1 MATMRDV
8 ALLAGVSTATVSHV
22 INGSKNISAETTE
35 RVLQAISQVNYKPN
49 TLAKSLR
56 MGHSHTI
63 GVLVEDIRGLP
74 VASIV
79 SGISETLAKGGYK
92 TILHDLHLLEKLY
105 NQYEQI
111 GSYRQRINDGL
122 SLLQSANVDGII
134 YVAMHDRH
142 LDYLFDEMD
151 IPLVFAYSHGT
162 EKDTY
167 ITYSN
172 RDSAADIIRFL
183 IGKGHKHIAVI
194 AGHPH
199 SYPTAQR
206 LLGIQ
211 MAMQQA
217 GLSLPQEYIRYGN
230 WEYESG
236 TNNNRVEFN
245 KLLKVVEPTDTICC
259 TEVSRLTR
267 STQYLCEVLQIVQE
281 KKLRLIIDSFV
292 VDCRTDDIDPLT
304 KGMLMM
310 WGVFAEME
318 RDIISSRVKSGMENA
333 RAKGKHIGRPKTDI
347 ESIPSGF
354 WKYYSKYNHD
364 EINVTEFS
372 KLSGLSRKSIYKYLK
387 VIHHE

>member
-56 MGHSHTI
+56 MGQSHTI

-236 TNNNRVEFN
+236 M
-245 KLLKVVEPTDTICC
+245 
-259 TEVSRLTR
+259 
-267 STQYLCEVLQIVQE
+267 VQTGE
-281 KKLRLIIDSFV
+281 LLRLPIRPTAIFAMNDLMAAGCMAVLTSEGLRIPQDIAVAGFDNREIAEYLQPPLTTVALPTTEIGVQAALHIIDMISNPRIHPAREIINCSIV
-292 VDCRTDDIDPLT
+292 
-304 KGMLMM
+304 
-310 WGVFAEME
+310 E
-318 RDIISSRVKSGMENA
+318 RASV
-333 RAKGKHIGRPKTDI
+333 
-347 ESIPSGF
+347 
-354 WKYYSKYNHD
+354 
-364 EINVTEFS
+364 
-372 KLSGLSRKSIYKYLK
+372 
-387 VIHHE
+387 

>member
-1 MATMRDV
+1 MRDV

-56 MGHSHTI
+56 MGQSHTI

-142 LDYLFDEMD
+142 LDYLFDEMN

-236 TNNNRVEFN
+236 M
-245 KLLKVVEPTDTICC
+245 
-259 TEVSRLTR
+259 
-267 STQYLCEVLQIVQE
+267 VQTGE
-281 KKLRLIIDSFV
+281 LLRLPIRPTAIFAMNDLMAAGCMAVLTSEGLRIPQDIAVAGFDNREIAEYLQPPLTTVALPTTEIGVQAALHIIDMISNPRIHPAREIINCSIV
-292 VDCRTDDIDPLT
+292 
-304 KGMLMM
+304 
-310 WGVFAEME
+310 E
-318 RDIISSRVKSGMENA
+318 RASV
-333 RAKGKHIGRPKTDI
+333 
-347 ESIPSGF
+347 
-354 WKYYSKYNHD
+354 
-364 EINVTEFS
+364 
-372 KLSGLSRKSIYKYLK
+372 
-387 VIHHE
+387 

>member
-56 MGHSHTI
+56 IGQTHTI

-142 LDYLFDEMD
+142 LDYLFDEMET
-151 IPLVFAYSHGT
+151 PLVFAYSHGT

-167 ITYSN
+167 VTYSN
-172 RDSAADIIRFL
+172 RDSAADMIRL
-183 IGKGHKHIAVI
+183 LVSKGHKHIAVI

-211 MAMQQA
+211 VAMQQA
-217 GLSLPQEYIRYGN
+217 GLSLPQEYIRYGD

-236 TNNNRVEFN
+236 MLRTGE
-245 KLLKVVEPTDTICC
+245 L
-259 TEVSRLTR
+259 
-267 STQYLCEVLQIVQE
+267 
-281 KKLRLIIDSFV
+281 LRLQVQPTAIFAMNDLMAVGCIAVLTSEGFRVPQDIAVAGFDNREIAAYLQPPLTTVALPTTEIGIQAALHIIDMINNPRIHPAREIIKCSIV
-292 VDCRTDDIDPLT
+292 
-304 KGMLMM
+304 
-310 WGVFAEME
+310 E
-318 RDIISSRVKSGMENA
+318 RASV
-333 RAKGKHIGRPKTDI
+333 
-347 ESIPSGF
+347 
-354 WKYYSKYNHD
+354 
-364 EINVTEFS
+364 
-372 KLSGLSRKSIYKYLK
+372 
-387 VIHHE
+387 

>member
-56 MGHSHTI
+56 IGQTHTI

-142 LDYLFDEMD
+142 LDYLFDEMET
-151 IPLVFAYSHGT
+151 PLVFAYSHGT

-167 ITYSN
+167 VTYSN
-172 RDSAADIIRFL
+172 RDSAADMIRL
-183 IGKGHKHIAVI
+183 LVSKGHKHIAVI

-211 MAMQQA
+211 VAMQQA
-217 GLSLPQEYIRYGN
+217 GLSLPQEYIRYGD

-236 TNNNRVEFN
+236 MLRTGE
-245 KLLKVVEPTDTICC
+245 L
-259 TEVSRLTR
+259 
-267 STQYLCEVLQIVQE
+267 
-281 KKLRLIIDSFV
+281 LRLQVQPTAIFAMNDLMAAGCIAVLTSEGFRVPQDIAVAGFDNREIAAYLQPPLTTVALPTTEIGIQAALHIIDMINNPRIHPAREIIKCSIV
-292 VDCRTDDIDPLT
+292 
-304 KGMLMM
+304 
-310 WGVFAEME
+310 E
-318 RDIISSRVKSGMENA
+318 RASV
-333 RAKGKHIGRPKTDI
+333 
-347 ESIPSGF
+347 
-354 WKYYSKYNHD
+354 
-364 EINVTEFS
+364 
-372 KLSGLSRKSIYKYLK
+372 
-387 VIHHE
+387 

>member
-1 MATMRDV
+1 MRDV

-56 MGHSHTI
+56 MGQSHTI

-236 TNNNRVEFN
+236 M
-245 KLLKVVEPTDTICC
+245 
-259 TEVSRLTR
+259 
-267 STQYLCEVLQIVQE
+267 VQTGE
-281 KKLRLIIDSFV
+281 LLRLPIRPTAIFAMNDLMAAGCMAVLTSEGL
-292 VDCRTDDIDPLT
+292 RIPQDIAVAGFDNREIAEYLQPPLT
-304 KGMLMM
+304 TVALPTTEI
-310 WGVFAEME
+310 GVQAALHII
-318 RDIISSRVKSGMENA
+318 DIISNPRIHPA
-333 RAKGKHIGRPKTDI
+333 REII
-347 ESIPSGF
+347 NCSIVERAS
-354 WKYYSKYNHD
+354 
-364 EINVTEFS
+364 V
-372 KLSGLSRKSIYKYLK
+372 
-387 VIHHE
+387 

>member
-1 MATMRDV
+1 MRDV

-56 MGHSHTI
+56 MGQSHTI

-211 MAMQQA
+211 MAMQQV

-236 TNNNRVEFN
+236 M
-245 KLLKVVEPTDTICC
+245 
-259 TEVSRLTR
+259 
-267 STQYLCEVLQIVQE
+267 VQTGE
-281 KKLRLIIDSFV
+281 LLRLPIRPTAIFAMHDLMAAGCMAVLTSEGLRIPQDIAVAGFDNREIAEYLQPPLTTVALPTTEIGVQAALHIIDMISNPRIHPAREIINCSIV
-292 VDCRTDDIDPLT
+292 
-304 KGMLMM
+304 
-310 WGVFAEME
+310 E
-318 RDIISSRVKSGMENA
+318 RASV
-333 RAKGKHIGRPKTDI
+333 
-347 ESIPSGF
+347 
-354 WKYYSKYNHD
+354 
-364 EINVTEFS
+364 
-372 KLSGLSRKSIYKYLK
+372 
-387 VIHHE
+387 

>member
-56 MGHSHTI
+56 MGQSHTI

-142 LDYLFDEMD
+142 LDYLFDEMN

-236 TNNNRVEFN
+236 M
-245 KLLKVVEPTDTICC
+245 
-259 TEVSRLTR
+259 
-267 STQYLCEVLQIVQE
+267 VQTGE
-281 KKLRLIIDSFV
+281 LLRLPIRPTAIFAMNDLMAAGCMAVLTSEGLRIPQDIAVAGFDNREIAEYLQPPLTTVALPTTEIGVQAALHIIDMISNPRIHPAREIINCSIV
-292 VDCRTDDIDPLT
+292 
-304 KGMLMM
+304 
-310 WGVFAEME
+310 E
-318 RDIISSRVKSGMENA
+318 RASV
-333 RAKGKHIGRPKTDI
+333 
-347 ESIPSGF
+347 
-354 WKYYSKYNHD
+354 
-364 EINVTEFS
+364 
-372 KLSGLSRKSIYKYLK
+372 
-387 VIHHE
+387 